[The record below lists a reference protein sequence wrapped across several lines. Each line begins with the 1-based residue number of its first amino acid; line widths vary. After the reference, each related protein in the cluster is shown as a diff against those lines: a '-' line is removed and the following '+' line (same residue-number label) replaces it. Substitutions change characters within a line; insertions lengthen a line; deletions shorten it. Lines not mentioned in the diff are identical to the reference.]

1 MSGGQN
7 VRSRSLQTSGNSL
20 IPNNALKDPAQMG
33 TKEIREINLAL
44 SAVIG
49 EMLEAG
55 YGPKG
60 SKKLMTVV
68 RDELGWAPDLKEM
81 TNDGLTII
89 DGTNFTNPI
98 GQILTETAKAVDE
111 EVGDGIKTA
120 IILIGKLLGKA
131 QKLID
136 SRLHP
141 RTIIDGYQKACEKA
155 VKIANA
161 ETSPFN
167 VHEKASL
174 RKIALTAMSTKI
186 SKSSVQRITDFVME
200 AAGIASE
207 IASER
212 KEEGRKLDLANI
224 KVEKI
229 ERGLLSE
236 SDLFRGWVV
245 AYPMSRFEM
254 PERIEDARIAF
265 ITRPLEAFSMGQY
278 SKYGDFIKVD
288 VRKKEHIQ
296 GFAEKEKEIALKM
309 AQKIA
314 ATGANVVIS
323 NWNIDD
329 AALEYFSKRGILAF
343 KRILMPDLIRIQ
355 KVTGGKL
362 TDNVDEM
369 PPEFLGFSK
378 TVYTRKMY
386 EKEYAFFTGKQE
398 SKAATIVLRA
408 GSKLLVDEAAR
419 GIKDGLSAIREIY
432 KDPRAVFGGGAFEI
446 QVASQLRT
454 YANGIRNKEQ
464 LAVLAFAEA
473 LEELCALLCKNA
485 GADPNDI
492 MPELKS
498 RHAKGERAIGIEPY
512 KKALDDMEK
521 IGVLEP
527 IRVKLQALNSAFETA
542 EVILRID
549 YSMAAKSTGEK
560 NPEEQKTEEEIEKIE
575 QEMIPKV
582 METTAEG
589 YKQPWEKN
597 L

>member
-1 MSGGQN
+1 
-7 VRSRSLQTSGNSL
+7 
-20 IPNNALKDPAQMG
+20 MG
-33 TKEIREINLAL
+33 TKEVREINLAL

-60 SKKLMTVV
+60 SKKLMTVI
-68 RDELGWAPDLKEM
+68 RDELGWAPDLDEM

-89 DGTNFTNPI
+89 DGTSFTNPI

-111 EVGDGIKTA
+111 EVGDGIKTV

-186 SKSSVQRITDFVME
+186 SKSSVQRITDLVME
-200 AAGIASE
+200 AAE

-212 KEEGRKLDLANI
+212 KEEGKKLDLANI

-229 ERGLLSE
+229 ENGLLSE

-254 PERIEDARIAF
+254 PERIEDACIAF

-296 GFAEKEKEIALKM
+296 GFAEKEKEIVLKM

-343 KRILMPDLIRIQ
+343 KRILMPDLTGIQ

-362 TDNVDEM
+362 TDNLDEIT
-369 PPEFLGFSK
+369 PEFLGSSK
-378 TVYTRKMY
+378 IVYTRKMY
-386 EKEYAFFTGKQE
+386 EKEYIFFAGKQE

-432 KDPRAVFGGGAFEI
+432 KDPRAVYGGGAFEI
-446 QVASQLRT
+446 QVASQLRA
-454 YANGIRNKEQ
+454 YAKEIRTKEQ
-464 LAVLAFAEA
+464 LAVIAFAEA

-485 GADPNDI
+485 GADPYDM

-498 RHAKGERAIGIEPY
+498 RHTKGEKAIGIGPY

-521 IGVLEP
+521 NGVLEP

-549 YSMAAKSTGEK
+549 YSMTAKSTVEK
-560 NPEEQKTEEEIEKIE
+560 KPEEPKTEEEIEKIE

-582 METTAEG
+582 METTSDG

>member
-1 MSGGQN
+1 MSNSLN
-7 VRSRSLQTSGNSL
+7 VGSGNLQTKGDSL
-20 IPNNALKDPAQMG
+20 TPQNALKDSAQMG
-33 TKEIREINLAL
+33 TKEVREINLAL

-60 SKKLMTVV
+60 SKKLMTVI
-68 RDELGWAPDLKEM
+68 RDELGWAPDLDEM

-111 EVGDGIKTA
+111 EVGDGIKTV

-186 SKSSVQRITDFVME
+186 SKSSVQRITDLVME
-200 AAGIASE
+200 AAE

-212 KEEGRKLDLANI
+212 KEEGKKLDLANI

-229 ERGLLSE
+229 ENGLLSE

-254 PERIEDARIAF
+254 PERIEDACIAF

-278 SKYGDFIKVD
+278 SKYCDFIKVD

-343 KRILMPDLIRIQ
+343 KRILMPDLTGIQ

-362 TDNVDEM
+362 TDNLDEIT
-369 PPEFLGFSK
+369 PEFLGSSK
-378 TVYTRKMY
+378 IVYTRKMY
-386 EKEYAFFTGKQE
+386 EKEYTFFTGKQE

-432 KDPRAVFGGGAFEI
+432 KDPRAVYGGGAFEI
-446 QVASQLRT
+446 QVASQLRA
-454 YANGIRNKEQ
+454 YALEIRTKEQ
-464 LAVLAFAEA
+464 LAVIAFAEA

-485 GADPNDI
+485 GADPYDM

-498 RHAKGERAIGIEPY
+498 RHTKGEKAIGIGPY

-521 IGVLEP
+521 NGVLEP

-549 YSMAAKSTGEK
+549 YSMTAKSTVEK
-560 NPEEQKTEEEIEKIE
+560 KPEEPKTEEEIEKIE

-582 METTAEG
+582 METTSDG

>member
-1 MSGGQN
+1 
-7 VRSRSLQTSGNSL
+7 
-20 IPNNALKDPAQMG
+20 
-33 TKEIREINLAL
+33 
-44 SAVIG
+44 
-49 EMLEAG
+49 
-55 YGPKG
+55 
-60 SKKLMTVV
+60 
-68 RDELGWAPDLKEM
+68 
-81 TNDGLTII
+81 
-89 DGTNFTNPI
+89 
-98 GQILTETAKAVDE
+98 
-111 EVGDGIKTA
+111 
-120 IILIGKLLGKA
+120 
-131 QKLID
+131 
-136 SRLHP
+136 
-141 RTIIDGYQKACEKA
+141 
-155 VKIANA
+155 
-161 ETSPFN
+161 
-167 VHEKASL
+167 
-174 RKIALTAMSTKI
+174 
-186 SKSSVQRITDFVME
+186 
-200 AAGIASE
+200 
-207 IASER
+207 
-212 KEEGRKLDLANI
+212 
-224 KVEKI
+224 
-229 ERGLLSE
+229 
-236 SDLFRGWVV
+236 
-245 AYPMSRFEM
+245 
-254 PERIEDARIAF
+254 
-265 ITRPLEAFSMGQY
+265 
-278 SKYGDFIKVD
+278 
-288 VRKKEHIQ
+288 
-296 GFAEKEKEIALKM
+296 LKM

-446 QVASQLRT
+446 QVASQLRA
-454 YANGIRNKEQ
+454 YANEIRNKEQ

-527 IRVKLQALNSAFETA
+527 IRVKLQVLNSAFETA

>member
-1 MSGGQN
+1 LSGGQN

-186 SKSSVQRITDFVME
+186 SKSSVQRITDLVME

-446 QVASQLRT
+446 QVASQLRA
-454 YANGIRNKEQ
+454 YANEIRNKEQ

-527 IRVKLQALNSAFETA
+527 IRVKLQVLNSAFETA